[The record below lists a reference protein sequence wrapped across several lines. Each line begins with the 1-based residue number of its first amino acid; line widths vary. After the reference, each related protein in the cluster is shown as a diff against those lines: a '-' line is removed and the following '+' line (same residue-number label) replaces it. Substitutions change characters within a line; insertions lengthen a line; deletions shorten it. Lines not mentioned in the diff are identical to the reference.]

1 MFKWTQESIAYM
13 DDACR
18 RTDFHQRLAAE
29 LRPYLKQ
36 TDRICDAGCG
46 LGYLSLA
53 LAPYVGAVTAVER
66 DSQAL
71 AVLERE
77 VKARGIAN
85 VTAVQDDVLAYRPDT
100 RFDAMVFCFFGSIE
114 EILAAA
120 ARCCRGTVLAVVRND
135 ARHRF
140 SGKSRGPGRHSYDTA
155 CRILTEK
162 GISFTTRTASFAFD
176 QPFRSLEAARRF
188 FELYGGSEDWR
199 ARLVETGDPEFPWRL
214 PSRRD
219 FGLIVFQAGDGNSTS
234 ILRHEPGK

>member
-18 RTDFHQRLAAE
+18 RTDFHRKLTAE
-29 LRPYLKQ
+29 LQPYLRE
-36 TDRICDAGCG
+36 TDCVCDAGCG
-46 LGYLSLA
+46 LGYLSLS

-162 GISFTTRTASFAFD
+162 GISFTTRTASFVFD

-219 FGLIVFQAGDGNSTS
+219 FGLIVFQAGDGNSIS
-234 ILRHEPGK
+234 ILRHEPGE

>member
-18 RTDFHQRLAAE
+18 RTDFHRKLTAE
-29 LRPYLKQ
+29 LQPYLRE
-36 TDRICDAGCG
+36 TDCVCDAGCG
-46 LGYLSLA
+46 LGYLSLS

-140 SGKSRGPGRHSYDTA
+140 SGKSRGPGRHSYETA

-162 GISFTTRTASFAFD
+162 GINFTTRTASFAFD

-219 FGLIVFQAGDGNSTS
+219 FGLIVFQAGDGN
-234 ILRHEPGK
+234 

>member
-18 RTDFHQRLAAE
+18 RTEFHQRLAAE

-36 TDRICDAGCG
+36 TAHVCDAGCG

-77 VKARGIAN
+77 IKARGITN

-100 RFDAMVFCFFGSIE
+100 KFDAMVFCFFGSIE

-140 SGKSRGPGRHSYDTA
+140 SGKDREPGRHSYETA

-162 GISFTTRTASFAFD
+162 GINFTTRTASFAFD

>member
-18 RTDFHQRLAAE
+18 RTDFHRKLAAE
-29 LRPYLKQ
+29 LQPYLRE
-36 TDRICDAGCG
+36 TDCVCDAGCG
-46 LGYLSLA
+46 LGYLSLS

-162 GISFTTRTASFAFD
+162 GISFTTRTASFVFD

-234 ILRHEPGK
+234 ILRHEPGE

>member
-1 MFKWTQESIAYM
+1 MFEWTQERIAYM

-18 RTDFHQRLAAE
+18 RTDFHRKLTAE
-29 LRPYLKQ
+29 LQPYLRE
-36 TDRICDAGCG
+36 TDCVCDVGCG
-46 LGYLSLA
+46 LGYLSLS

-140 SGKSRGPGRHSYDTA
+140 SGKSRGPGQHSYETA

-162 GISFTTRTASFAFD
+162 EINFTTKTASFAFD

-219 FGLIVFQAGDGNSTS
+219 FGLIVFQAGDGN
-234 ILRHEPGK
+234 

>member
-18 RTDFHQRLAAE
+18 RTDFHRKLTAE
-29 LRPYLKQ
+29 LQPYLRE
-36 TDRICDAGCG
+36 TDCVCDAGCG
-46 LGYLSLA
+46 LGYLSLS

-162 GISFTTRTASFAFD
+162 GISFTAETASFDFD
-176 QPFRSLEAARRF
+176 QPFRSLEAAQRF
-188 FELYGGSEDWR
+188 FDLYGGSEDWR

-219 FGLIVFQAGDGNSTS
+219 FGLITFQAGE
-234 ILRHEPGK
+234 R

>member
-18 RTDFHQRLAAE
+18 RTDFHRKLTAE
-29 LRPYLKQ
+29 LQPYLRE
-36 TDRICDAGCG
+36 TDSVCDAGCG
-46 LGYLSLA
+46 LGYLSLS

-77 VKARGIAN
+77 VKARGIGN

-135 ARHRF
+135 VRHRF
-140 SGKSRGPGRHSYDTA
+140 SGKSRGPGRHSYETA

-199 ARLVETGDPEFPWRL
+199 ARLVETGDPEFPWHL

-219 FGLIVFQAGDGNSTS
+219 FGLIVFQAGDGN
-234 ILRHEPGK
+234 

>member
-18 RTDFHQRLAAE
+18 RTDFHRKLTAE
-29 LRPYLKQ
+29 LQPYLRE
-36 TDRICDAGCG
+36 TDSVCDAGCG
-46 LGYLSLA
+46 LGYLSLS

-140 SGKSRGPGRHSYDTA
+140 SGKSRGPGGHSYETA

-199 ARLVETGDPEFPWRL
+199 SRLVETGDPEFPWQL

-219 FGLIVFQAGDGNSTS
+219 FGLITFQMGDG
-234 ILRHEPGK
+234 E

>member
-18 RTDFHQRLAAE
+18 RTDFHRKLTAE
-29 LRPYLKQ
+29 LRPYLRE
-36 TDRICDAGCG
+36 TDCVCDAGCG
-46 LGYLSLA
+46 LGYLSLS

-85 VTAVQDDVLAYRPDT
+85 VTVVQDDVLAYRPNM
-100 RFDAMVFCFFGSIE
+100 RFDAMVFCFFGSMD

-140 SGKSRGPGRHSYDTA
+140 SGKSRGSGRHSYDTA

-162 GISFTTRTASFAFD
+162 GINFTTRTASFAFD

-199 ARLVETGDPEFPWRL
+199 GRLVETGDPEFPWQL
-214 PSRRD
+214 PSRRE
-219 FGLIVFQAGDGNSTS
+219 FGLIVFQAGDGN
-234 ILRHEPGK
+234 

>member
-18 RTDFHQRLAAE
+18 RTDFHRKLTAE
-29 LRPYLKQ
+29 LQPYLRE
-36 TDRICDAGCG
+36 TDSVCDAGCG
-46 LGYLSLA
+46 LGYLSLS

-77 VKARGIAN
+77 VKARGIGN

-140 SGKSRGPGRHSYDTA
+140 SGKSRGPGRHSYETA

-176 QPFRSLEAARRF
+176 QPFRGLEAARRF

-199 ARLVETGDPEFPWRL
+199 ARLVETGDPEFPWHL

-219 FGLIVFQAGDGNSTS
+219 FGLIVFQAGDGN
-234 ILRHEPGK
+234 

>member
-1 MFKWTQESIAYM
+1 MFKWTQERIAYM

-18 RTDFHQRLAAE
+18 RTDFHRKLTAE
-29 LRPYLKQ
+29 LQPYLQ
-36 TDRICDAGCG
+36 ETDCVCDAGCG
-46 LGYLSLA
+46 LGYLSLS

-140 SGKSRGPGRHSYDTA
+140 SGKSRGPGRHSYETA
-155 CRILTEK
+155 CRVLTEK

-219 FGLIVFQAGDGNSTS
+219 FGLITFQMGDG
-234 ILRHEPGK
+234 E

>member
-18 RTDFHQRLAAE
+18 RTDFHRKLAAE
-29 LRPYLKQ
+29 LQPYLRE
-36 TDRICDAGCG
+36 TDCVCDAGCG
-46 LGYLSLA
+46 LGYLSLS

-85 VTAVQDDVLAYRPDT
+85 VTAVQDDMLAYRPDT
-100 RFDAMVFCFFGSIE
+100 KFDAMVFCFFGSME
-114 EILAAA
+114 EIVATA

-219 FGLIVFQAGDGNSTS
+219 FGLIVFQAGDGN
-234 ILRHEPGK
+234 

>member
-18 RTDFHQRLAAE
+18 RTDFHRKLTAE
-29 LRPYLKQ
+29 LQPYLRE
-36 TDRICDAGCG
+36 TDCVCDAGCG
-46 LGYLSLA
+46 LGYLSLS

-114 EILAAA
+114 EILATA

-155 CRILTEK
+155 CRILAEK

-199 ARLVETGDPEFPWRL
+199 ARLVETGDPEFPWHL

-219 FGLIVFQAGDGNSTS
+219 FGLIVFQAGDGSWTT